1 MMPNPSRRRFG
12 EGGRLRPGR
21 ARVVAVAPPPPGRIR
36 PKTLPSFVP
45 GNILKSRM
53 SWPAVGFSGRGATA
67 LPIRGR
73 GVPVFSNAQ
82 EKPVSKSLHG
92 AKEC

>member
-1 MMPNPSRRRFG
+1 MARR
-12 EGGRLRPGR
+12 
-21 ARVVAVAPPPPGRIR
+21 
-36 PKTLPSFVP
+36 
-45 GNILKSRM
+45 
-53 SWPAVGFSGRGATA
+53 WFSGGGATA
-67 LPIRGR
+67 LPVRSC

>member
-1 MMPNPSRRRFG
+1 MAWR
-12 EGGRLRPGR
+12 
-21 ARVVAVAPPPPGRIR
+21 
-36 PKTLPSFVP
+36 
-45 GNILKSRM
+45 
-53 SWPAVGFSGRGATA
+53 AVGFSGRGPTA
-67 LPIRGR
+67 LPTRSR

>member
-1 MMPNPSRRRFG
+1 
-12 EGGRLRPGR
+12 
-21 ARVVAVAPPPPGRIR
+21 
-36 PKTLPSFVP
+36 
-45 GNILKSRM
+45 M
-53 SWPAVGFSGRGATA
+53 SWSAGGSGGRGATA
-67 LPIRGR
+67 LPTRSR